1 MKILALAAAIL
12 FFAFPMAG
20 FAEDDPSLWPF
31 GYWGPILSCTGE
43 YYSTGTPA
51 VVEGSPTETCT
62 SLCDVLKTAR
72 NVAYLGITVVF
83 FVLAPVMVLAGGLLI
98 LMAGGSPKLLDT
110 GRKTIW
116 SAVVG
121 AIIAFGSFLIISTF
135 LWLIGNPSPTSDKP
149 RVSWPDINCQSSNVP
164 GYPISPVAPPGGEE

>member
-12 FFAFPMAG
+12 LFAFPMAG

-51 VVEGSPTETCT
+51 VV
-62 SLCDVLKTAR
+62 
-72 NVAYLGITVVF
+72 
-83 FVLAPVMVLAGGLLI
+83 
-98 LMAGGSPKLLDT
+98 
-110 GRKTIW
+110 
-116 SAVVG
+116 G
-121 AIIAFGSFLIISTF
+121 AIIALGSFLIISTF

>member
-1 MKILALAAAIL
+1 
-12 FFAFPMAG
+12 MAG

-43 YYSTGTPA
+43 YYSTGPPA

-83 FVLAPVMVLAGGLLI
+83 FVLALLSAIVGG
-98 LMAGGSPKLLDT
+98 
-110 GRKTIW
+110 
-116 SAVVG
+116 
-121 AIIAFGSFLIISTF
+121 
-135 LWLIGNPSPTSDKP
+135 
-149 RVSWPDINCQSSNVP
+149 
-164 GYPISPVAPPGGEE
+164 